1 MTISQKHAMTSPVD
15 SVTTA
20 ALGLALDA
28 AQLRQQAISANVA
41 NHATE
46 GWVPLGVD
54 FEAQMAQARQVLDS
68 GGQLD
73 AASLAGV
80 QPRLAPLT
88 GTDGLPQPARLDEQ
102 VAAMASNAVTY
113 QALARGLSRHF
124 AILSAAVSDG
134 KR

>member
-1 MTISQKHAMTSPVD
+1 MNSPIE

-20 ALGLALDA
+20 AVGLALDA
-28 AQLRQQAISANVA
+28 AQLRQQAITANIA

-46 GWVPLGVD
+46 GYVPLGVD
-54 FEAQMAQARQVLDS
+54 FEAQMAQARRSLQA
-68 GGQLD
+68 GGRLD

-80 QPRLAPLT
+80 QPKLVPMA
-88 GTDGLPQPARLDEQ
+88 GADSAQPVRLDDQ

>member
-1 MTISQKHAMTSPVD
+1 MTSPID

-20 ALGLALDA
+20 VVGLALDA
-28 AQLRQQAISANVA
+28 AQLRQQAAAANVA

-46 GWVPLGVD
+46 GFVPLAVD
-54 FEAQMAQARQVLDS
+54 FEGQMAQARRSLETS
-68 GGQLD
+68 GQLD

-80 QPRLAPLT
+80 QPRLVPLV
-88 GTDGLPQPARLDEQ
+88 GADGLPSPVRLDEQ
-102 VAAMASNAVTY
+102 VAAMAENAVAY

-124 AILSAAVSDG
+124 AILSTAVSDG